1 MTEFKPIGLIHTPN
15 TDKSLTPIQSA
26 RSDLPGT
33 VEVFSQYTEGLQGLE
48 EFSHIFVFY
57 EFHKS
62 EKDIALLVNPY
73 LDEKKHGLFATRFPC
88 RPNPLGFSVVRLV
101 TRKENILFISGAD
114 MLDGSPLLDIKPYI
128 PEFDVFDATRTGW
141 FKNRSVK

>member
-1 MTEFKPIGLIHTPN
+1 MTEFIPIGLIHTTN
-15 TDKSLTPIQSA
+15 TEKSLTPIQSA

-33 VEVFSQYTEGLQGLE
+33 VEVFSPYTEGLQGLE
-48 EFSHIFVFY
+48 EFSHIFIFY
-57 EFHKS
+57 EFHKA
-62 EKDIALLVNPY
+62 EKDFALLVNPY

-101 TRKENILFISGAD
+101 NRKENILFITGAD

-141 FKNRSVK
+141 FKNRSME